1 MSYVVLD
8 IPVDQTELMV
18 VPWLDPVVDDVG
30 FEVRSEYVEMFW
42 LNVIG
47 PTALWLQRRLVHGFQ
62 RYPLGYEV
70 DLADTAKA
78 LGVAYHAGANSPF
91 MRALNR
97 CVLFG
102 VAQFAGGAL
111 AVRRKL
117 PPVAARH
124 LARMPQE
131 LRAAHLAWQRSSV
144 DRASETSRARVLA
157 AAMTAVGDDPEVI
170 ERQLLALGI
179 TPATATDI
187 AALSA

>member
-1 MSYVVLD
+1 MSYVALD

-70 DLADTAKA
+70 DLAETAKA
-78 LGVAYHAGANSPF
+78 LGVAYHPGANSPF
-91 MRALNR
+91 IRALNR

-102 VAQFAGGAL
+102 VAQFGGGAL

-124 LARMPQE
+124 LARMPQD
-131 LRAAHLAWQRSSV
+131 LRSAHLAWQRSTV